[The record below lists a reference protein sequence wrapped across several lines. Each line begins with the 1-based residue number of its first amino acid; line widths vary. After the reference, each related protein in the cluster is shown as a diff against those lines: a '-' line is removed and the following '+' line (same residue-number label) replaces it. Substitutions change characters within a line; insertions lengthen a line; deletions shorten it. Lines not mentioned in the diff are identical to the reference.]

1 MGTFRSQ
8 YKAALPAPDWYGSGR
23 MSIIITKDIFF
34 GHPAADSLYRI
45 YYRKD
50 RYMKRTFIS
59 AMLACA
65 AAAFIATGCASDTKP
80 AETAASTVAEST
92 EKPEETNVTE
102 ANKETAE
109 GADQGEADTETGS
122 TGAAGQGTSNPG
134 GGYPL
139 ADTAGLDGVGA
150 GPTEIISGSG
160 DQADGSNEI
169 SDYEYYVPNPV
180 SHFGTILSADT
191 ESGDI
196 SINVIQTTESGELF
210 EQEVIFHSISSVP
223 IVDAMTGLPV
233 GISELTEGQTVYA
246 WSSQAMTM
254 SIPAQTSLQAMVV
267 NVPEDAGS
275 PAYVVAAEAEYDEAK
290 GSLSITDQDGNT
302 YTAID
307 GEADIQPF
315 KTRNIVTLKD
325 VTAGSRLMI
334 WDNVTKIVLF

>member
-1 MGTFRSQ
+1 
-8 YKAALPAPDWYGSGR
+8 
-23 MSIIITKDIFF
+23 
-34 GHPAADSLYRI
+34 
-45 YYRKD
+45 
-50 RYMKRTFIS
+50 
-59 AMLACA
+59 MLACT

-92 EKPEETNVTE
+92 EKTEETTVTE
-102 ANKETAE
+102 TNKETAE
-109 GADQGEADTETGS
+109 SPDQGEADTENGS
-122 TGAAGQGTSNPG
+122 AGAAGQGTSNPS

-139 ADTAGLDGVGA
+139 ADIAGLDSAGA
-150 GPTEIISGSG
+150 GPTEIIGN
-160 DQADGSNEI
+160 QADESNEI
-169 SDYEYYVPNPV
+169 SDDEYYVTDPV
-180 SHFGTILSADT
+180 SHFGNILSVDT

-196 SINVIQTTESGELF
+196 SINLMQTTESGELF

-233 GISELTEGQTVYA
+233 SISELTEGQTVYA

-254 SIPAQTSLQAMVV
+254 SIPAQTSLQALVI
-267 NVPEDAGS
+267 NVPEDAGA
-275 PAYVVAAEAEYDEAK
+275 PAYVVAADAEYDEAK

-315 KTRNIVTLKD
+315 KTRNIVTLQD
-325 VTAGSRLMI
+325 VTVGSRMMI